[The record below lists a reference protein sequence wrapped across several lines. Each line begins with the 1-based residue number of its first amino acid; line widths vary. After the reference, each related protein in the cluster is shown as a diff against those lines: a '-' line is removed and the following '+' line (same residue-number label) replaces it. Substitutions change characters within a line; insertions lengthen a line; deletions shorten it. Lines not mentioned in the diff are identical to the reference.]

1 MKLSEASSLTSNAL
15 DGTTRL
21 RTNLVGVGSEAP
33 EALGAVNRR
42 VGERA
47 GVLVLVNEAKVV
59 GARGVVLQCNS
70 KQGRVQLVLDS
81 VKEGSLRFRLDGID
95 GAESQT
101 KQTVVVLVVDEL
113 LADLGG
119 SLNRLGGGPDT
130 TNDYK
135 VLVDV
140 TASRALVT
148 VGDGPFVASQLGG
161 VTARLVE
168 AVTSRLGSGQLR
180 GEDPARPM

>member
-1 MKLSEASSLTSNAL
+1 MQRGSNPSLTSNAL
-15 DGTTRL
+15 DGATRG

-33 EALGAVNRR
+33 EALGAVNLG

-47 GVLVLVNEAKVV
+47 GVLGLVNEAEVV
-59 GARGVVLQCNS
+59 AAGSVVLQGNS
-70 KQGRVQLVLDS
+70 EQRRVQLGLHS
-81 VKEGSLRFRLDGID
+81 VEESSLRLGLDGVD

-101 KQTVVVLVVDEL
+101 KQAVVVLVVDEL

-119 SLNRLGGGPDT
+119 SLNRLGRSLDA
-130 TNDYK
+130 TNHNG

-148 VGDGPFVASQLGG
+148 VGDGPAVASQLGS
-161 VTARLVE
+161 VAARLVE
-168 AVTSRLGSGQLR
+168 AVTGRLG
-180 GEDPARPM
+180 